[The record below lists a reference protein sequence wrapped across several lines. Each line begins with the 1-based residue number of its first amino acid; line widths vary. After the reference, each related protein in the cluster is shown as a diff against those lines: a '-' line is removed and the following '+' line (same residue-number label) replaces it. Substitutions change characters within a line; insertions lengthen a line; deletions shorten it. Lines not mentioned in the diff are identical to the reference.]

1 MSDNEMDGMGDNWN
15 DDAMQE
21 DEDFA
26 PENEDKPHVDESG
39 DVREDGIDFIAADE
53 VKNQKKSN
61 TKEVPKDLRQTT
73 PFMTKYERAR
83 VLGTRA
89 LHIAMSAPVM
99 VELEG
104 ETDPL
109 RIAMKELKAKKI
121 PIIIRR
127 YLPDQS
133 YEDWAVD
140 ELIIEGEG
148 ADIGQC

>member
-1 MSDNEMDGMGDNWN
+1 MEQNDDWNE
-15 DDAMQE
+15 DAMQE
-21 DEDFA
+21 MEDEFNPN
-26 PENEDKPHVDESG
+26 PEDDAVNENPQEQL
-39 DVREDGIDFIAADE
+39 DGVDFIASEDQHSKRPA
-53 VKNQKKSN
+53 NS
-61 TKEVPKDLRQTT
+61 KEVPKDQRQTT